1 MKLNDINIRDPYI
14 IKAEGKYYM
23 YGTRSATTWS
33 YGDGFD
39 CYISEDLEN
48 WEVRRKYFTGR
59 KDSSQTSSTGHRN
72 VWKKTDITIW

>member
-48 WEVRRKYFTGR
+48 WEGQK
-59 KDSSQTSSTGHRN
+59 
-72 VWKKTDITIW
+72 